1 MAASTQ
7 ENMTT
12 FLDALAAAVG
22 AKAVGDTPLA
32 RAWRRVVDGLQQRP
46 AETRDV
52 RRPTLPPA
60 CAHLAACYDGLQ
72 SAEPVMRDL
81 AAAFQAIEPSLA
93 WSNRA
98 ERRAADGLA
107 DRYADAM
114 IVGRD
119 GPVPSTHVEIGISVM
134 APNTTYP
141 DHRHPPEEVYIA
153 LSGGEWRQNDGPW
166 NEPGIGGL
174 TYNPAHIV
182 HAMRSGDKPFLAI
195 WCLPLP

>member
-1 MAASTQ
+1 MAASPQ
-7 ENMTT
+7 ENLTT
-12 FLDALAAAVG
+12 FLDNLQEAVG
-22 AKAVGDTPLA
+22 LKATCETPLS
-32 RAWRRVVDGLQQRP
+32 RAWRRVVDGLSHGP
-46 AETRDV
+46 GETRDV

-60 CAHLAACYDGLQ
+60 CAHLEACYDGLRD
-72 SAEPVMRDL
+72 AELPMRGL
-81 AAAFQAIEPSLA
+81 GKAFQAIEPVLA

-119 GPVPSTHVEIGISVM
+119 GPVPSTHVEIGVSVM
-134 APNTTYP
+134 APDTIYP

-153 LSGGEWRQNDGPW
+153 LSAGAWRQNDGPW

-174 TYNPAHIV
+174 IYNPAHIV
-182 HAMRSGDKPFLAI
+182 HAMRSGDKAFLAI